1 MSLPPLF
8 ADRVM
13 ETSTTTGTGTYTL
26 AGAVIGFQAFSAGIG
41 DGVQCYYC
49 AFDVDANGNPT
60 ANGWEVGEGVYT
72 LTGTTL
78 SRATILASSN
88 SGSAVSWAAG
98 TRRIFVTLPATAFP
112 SADFTFAGATLS
124 RATYPTGGNAY
135 GLATGTTDLYTVPT
149 GRRALLFAMCARNTR
164 ASGNITW
171 GPELKVSGTYYPL
184 NGINASAVTPGNTSA
199 AQQST
204 ILALLE
210 PGDTLS
216 VVIGTN
222 NGMTI
227 LSQLV
232 EFDSSSPLKQGR
244 LLGLSSGDNTLYTC
258 PTGKTATTLPL
269 EPLLF
274 MSAVQFTSE
283 ASHTVHANLV
293 PSGNS
298 PSSTNQIT
306 AATAVFSLQP
316 NPIGVNACGLNFAA
330 GDFLS
335 INVDVG
341 NAAQVAT
348 VMVLER

>member
-60 ANGWEVGEGVYT
+60 ANGWEVGQGLYT
-72 LTGTTL
+72 LSGTTL

-98 TRRIFVTLPATAFP
+98 TRRIFVTVPAASLP
-112 SADFTFAGATLS
+112 SLDFTFAGVTLS
-124 RATYPTGGNAY
+124 RATYPNSGIAY
-135 GLATGTTDLYTVPT
+135 NLSIGTTDLYTVPT
-149 GRRALLFAMCARNTR
+149 GRRALVLQMFGYNTS
-164 ASGNITW
+164 AGTISVT
-171 GPELKVSGTYYPL
+171 PKLKVSGTYYAL
-184 NGINASAVTPGNTSA
+184 NGAGAVGVASHNALALGMSAVLS
-199 AQQST
+199 
-204 ILALLE
+204 LLE

-216 VVIGTN
+216 VLTATN
-222 NGMTI
+222 AGLNLVT
-227 LSQLV
+227 QLV
-232 EFDSSSPLKQGR
+232 EFDSASPLKQGR
-244 LLGLSSGDNTLYTC
+244 LIGPSSGDNTLYTC
-258 PTGKTATTLPL
+258 PSGKTATTLPIATSVATVYA
-269 EPLLF
+269 PI
-274 MSAVQFTSE
+274 QFTSD
-283 ASHTVHANLV
+283 ASRTVHANLV

-298 PSSTNQIT
+298 PSGTNQIT
-306 AATAVFSLQP
+306 GATSVFSGQP
-316 NPIGVNACGLNFAA
+316 NNIGAFSGLNLGP
-330 GDFLS
+330 GDFIS